1 MKKIRPILFIRNRTN
16 SLFLRLIAG
25 FLCIVLLLAS
35 LTFYSVSESKKSV
48 KHEVV
53 KYNTSMLANTRDS
66 YENHLDLIKKQ
77 MLLFFSDEKI
87 LLLQNK
93 PANTL
98 YPEIVR
104 EIQQWTTVP
113 YYYIN
118 NIVFYSKPNDLVLE
132 KGTSTNAKAMFN
144 VFYTSSDYPLEFW
157 TKQFEEKNTYRIW
170 PAAPFYSEI
179 IEGNRLSL
187 GEMIPVVIK
196 GQYNPGFVMI
206 VFLNAAKM
214 YEAYHQSVNEE
225 LMIYDAQ
232 GKPMFGRTEG
242 EPFLSFEELQETKDA
257 EPFVR
262 DGKYYFT
269 FKGKG
274 TGFTYVS
281 RVPVD
286 RIAAQTRI
294 NITLLASILAAIT
307 LSILFSFL
315 FAARINNPLK
325 RVIESIRG
333 MNGETAPLR
342 SSIKE
347 FDIISGQIHGNRMLT
362 RQLSFMNHLKAIR
375 GQDTD
380 ASSLD
385 FADKPFVFVLFQI
398 QPGKN
403 EANTPAIIQ
412 NWVYYL
418 RIFIDS
424 QLKPDFPGSLT
435 FQIERD
441 QILSLVFTENLDK
454 VRSRLGEMKKVFDQ
468 DREHGIMTMA
478 VTSAYSA
485 SNQLTSAYE
494 EAQELAGERLLT
506 DETQII
512 SERSG
517 VPVAIGFSPDQEKE
531 LEANLKAGN
540 GAQVAALI
548 EQQFAKWHRKPPTAA
563 SLVRFAE
570 TAAAKIRGFVTPFP
584 LDPDKVDAV
593 MVREG
598 ERIARCSTLFE
609 LELLL
614 LEWVTGTAQAV
625 REKKDEKHPV
635 TVQIAE
641 YINEHLAEEIYLD
654 VLADRFKMSSGYLSS
669 YFKNKTGM
677 NIVDYINETRIK
689 KAALLLDDEG
699 LKIREAAEQVGYK
712 NITSFN
718 RMFKKY
724 MGLTPS
730 EFRKRNESV

>member
-1 MKKIRPILFIRNRTN
+1 MKKIQPILFIRNRTN

-35 LTFYSVSESKKSV
+35 LTFYSVSESKKNV

-53 KYNTSMLANTRDS
+53 KYNTSLLANTRDS

-87 LLLQNK
+87 LLLQSK
-93 PANTL
+93 PSNTL

-104 EIQQWTTVP
+104 EIQRWTTVP

-118 NIVFYSKPNDLVLE
+118 NIVFFSKKNDLVLE
-132 KGTSTNAKAMFN
+132 RGTSTNAKAMFG
-144 VFYTSSDYPLEFW
+144 VFSISRDYPLAFW
-157 TKQFEEKNTYRIW
+157 MRQFEEKRTFRIL
-170 PAAPFYSEI
+170 PASSFYSEI
-179 IEGNRLSL
+179 SEGSQQPL

-196 GQYNPGFVMI
+196 GLYNPDFIMI
-206 VFLNAAKM
+206 VYLNASRM
-214 YEAYHQSVNEE
+214 YQAFHQSVNEE
-225 LMIYDAQ
+225 LLIYDDA
-232 GKPMFGRTEG
+232 GNRMFGRTEG
-242 EPFLSFEELQETKDA
+242 EPFLSFEDLRGIGDSEM
-257 EPFVR
+257 FVR
-262 DGKYYFT
+262 DGKYYFA
-269 FKGKG
+269 FKGQG
-274 TGFTYVS
+274 TGFTYLS

-294 NITLLASILAAIT
+294 NITLLAIIVAAIA
-307 LSILFSFL
+307 LSVLFSFM

-333 MNGETAPLR
+333 MNSEGAPLR
-342 SSIKE
+342 SNIKE

-375 GQDTD
+375 GQESE
-380 ASSLD
+380 APKLD
-385 FADKPFVFVLFQI
+385 FAGKPFVFLLFQI
-398 QPGKN
+398 QPGRN
-403 EANTPAIIQ
+403 ESNSAEVIQ

-424 QLKPDFPGSLT
+424 KLKPKFPDSLT

-441 QILSLVFTENLDK
+441 QILSLVFTESMEKIGAL
-454 VRSRLGEMKKVFDQ
+454 LGEMKTVFDQ

-478 VTSAYSA
+478 VTSAYSDSKQFTA
-485 SNQLTSAYE
+485 AYE

-512 SERSG
+512 SER
-517 VPVAIGFSPDQEKE
+517 VAAPVAVGFSPDQEKE

-540 GAQVAALI
+540 AAQVAALI
-548 EQQFAKWHRKPPTAA
+548 EQQFAKWHRKPPTAV

-570 TAAAKIRGFVTPFP
+570 TAAAKIRGIVTPFP
-584 LDPDKVDAV
+584 LDAETVDALLS
-593 MVREG
+593 REG
-598 ERIARCSTLFE
+598 ERISRCSTIKE

-614 LEWVTGTAQAV
+614 VGWVTEIAQAV
-625 REKKDEKHPV
+625 REKKDEKHPI
-635 TVQIAE
+635 TTQIAE

-654 VLADRFKMSSGYLSS
+654 VLADKFKMSSGYLSS

-689 KAALLLDDEG
+689 KAAGLLDDDT

-730 EFRKRNESV
+730 EYRKRNESI